1 MLIFFIS
8 RRRLEVQITR
18 EVKLEVAKEEKLSNS
33 IDRVR
38 FDDDDDDDNEL
49 E

>member
-18 EVKLEVAKEEKLSNS
+18 EVKLEVDEEEKLSNS

-38 FDDDDDDDNEL
+38 FDDDDDDDEG

>member
-18 EVKLEVAKEEKLSNS
+18 EVKLEVDEEEKLSNS

-38 FDDDDDDDNEL
+38 FDDDDDDDDEG